1 MTWSNEITREIHVIK
16 MIVVIFF
23 FTEEQKN
30 NTRRIYVRFSSQQ
43 NIHLK
48 RDIANLIFD
57 IWSVVI
63 FDILKKKKGKKE
75 KGKSVVNVRNYIN
88 WISKCQT
95 NVKELYVSEIR
106 TASEILFIDR

>member
-1 MTWSNEITREIHVIK
+1 M
-16 MIVVIFF
+16 
-23 FTEEQKN
+23 
-30 NTRRIYVRFSSQQ
+30 
-43 NIHLK
+43 
-48 RDIANLIFD
+48 
-57 IWSVVI
+57 VI